1 MNNTQMAHKA
11 SALASIDFGH
21 RRLLSCRP
29 RHFSHCSAQAPE
41 WFATRLILISPITTR
56 TGSTVASPSTHPF
69 CTGLGRKNTAAAL
82 RQARPCSA
90 RPGTDAHPAPHSLCF
105 HPTGCAPRPRHHTRL
120 AAKQP
125 QPRTNALRPHGPWRI
140 PLRPL
145 GKLPRIRFSLH
156 VGFVLKLPRHL
167 C

>member
-1 MNNTQMAHKA
+1 MNNTQMALKA

-82 RQARPCSA
+82 RQARLA
-90 RPGTDAHPAPHSLCF
+90 LHGLELT
-105 HPTGCAPRPRHHTRL
+105 PTLHHTACAFTQQ
-120 AAKQP
+120 AA
-125 QPRTNALRPHGPWRI
+125 RHVLDTTRDWLRNCPSPEQMR
-140 PLRPL
+140 
-145 GKLPRIRFSLH
+145 
-156 VGFVLKLPRHL
+156 
-167 C
+167 